1 MQKRAEV
8 TGAALLRAAAAVF
21 IRAGYA
27 HARLNTIIT
36 EAHVSKGALYDHFGS
51 KEELARAVIAAGNTG
66 FKSACDPFLT
76 SGIPAV
82 EALIGIS
89 CLLLDPAVNDTMV
102 QATFRLITDIGD
114 RPATGTTLLGTWLS
128 DYQHLV
134 RRAIAEGDLREED
147 PDTLAHLLVEAF
159 TGIHLVVAAT
169 GRSDDLPT
177 QLTSTWDLL
186 LPCLVDATKLD
197 HSRSLVTRQ
206 VARFGDH
213 RTPRPPPS
221 SPSTCDRPTNRGEPQ
236 SDRQRRTA
244 GNPVRD
250 PTPRRRP
257 TKTRE
262 EPA

>member
-51 KEELARAVIAAGNTG
+51 KEELARAVIAAGSTR

-102 QATFRLITDIGD
+102 QATFRLITDVGD
-114 RPATGTTLLGTWLS
+114 RPATGTTLLGTCCPTTNTS
-128 DYQHLV
+128 S
-134 RRAIAEGDLREED
+134 
-147 PDTLAHLLVEAF
+147 
-159 TGIHLVVAAT
+159 AAPSPKAT
-169 GRSDDLPT
+169 FARKTPT
-177 QLTSTWDLL
+177 PSLTSWWKPSPGSTSW
-186 LPCLVDATKLD
+186 
-197 HSRSLVTRQ
+197 S
-206 VARFGDH
+206 
-213 RTPRPPPS
+213 RPPAA
-221 SPSTCDRPTNRGEPQ
+221 PTICPPN
-236 SDRQRRTA
+236 
-244 GNPVRD
+244 
-250 PTPRRRP
+250 
-257 TKTRE
+257 
-262 EPA
+262 